1 MLIVLSPAK
10 SLDYQSP
17 VPAVEFSQPAF
28 LAQASQLVA
37 GLREKT
43 PAELASLM
51 KISDPLAALNVARFA
66 AWAQPFTPEN
76 ARPAVFA
83 FNGDVYEGLAAK
95 SLSPAQL
102 VYAQAHLRI
111 LSGLYGVLRPLD
123 LMQAYRLEMGTRLAN
138 PAGRDLYAFWGDS
151 ITSALN
157 AALAEQGG
165 APVLVNLASEEYFKA
180 IRPERLAARVITPVF
195 EERKGAGYKIVSF
208 HAKRARGLMSRYAA
222 EQAIVDPEALK
233 AFDREG
239 YAFEPSASDASR
251 WVFRR

>member
-1 MLIVLSPAK
+1 MLIVLSPDK

-76 ARPAVFA
+76 ARPAVLA

-102 VYAQAHLRI
+102 VY
-111 LSGLYGVLRPLD
+111 V
-123 LMQAYRLEMGTRLAN
+123 
-138 PAGRDLYAFWGDS
+138 
-151 ITSALN
+151 
-157 AALAEQGG
+157 
-165 APVLVNLASEEYFKA
+165 
-180 IRPERLAARVITPVF
+180 
-195 EERKGAGYKIVSF
+195 
-208 HAKRARGLMSRYAA
+208 
-222 EQAIVDPEALK
+222 
-233 AFDREG
+233 
-239 YAFEPSASDASR
+239 
-251 WVFRR
+251 

>member
-10 SLDYQSP
+10 SLDYLSP
-17 VPAVEFSQPAF
+17 VPTVEFSQPAF
-28 LAQASQLVA
+28 LAQASQLVT

-43 PAELASLM
+43 PAELANLM

-66 AWAQPFTPEN
+66 TWTQPFTPEN

-102 VYAQAHLRI
+102 AYGQAHLRI

-123 LMQAYRLEMGTRLAN
+123 LMLAYRLEMGTRLAN

-157 AALAEQGG
+157 AARRF
-165 APVLVNLASEEYFKA
+165 V
-180 IRPERLAARVITPVF
+180 RT
-195 EERKGAGYKIVSF
+195 
-208 HAKRARGLMSRYAA
+208 GLLPA
-222 EQAIVDPEALK
+222 
-233 AFDREG
+233 
-239 YAFEPSASDASR
+239 
-251 WVFRR
+251 

>member
-10 SLDYQSP
+10 SLDFESP
-17 VPAVEFSQPAF
+17 VPEAPVSMPAF
-28 LAQASQLVA
+28 LDEAVRLV
-37 GLREKT
+37 GILREKS

-51 KISDPLAALNVARFA
+51 KISDRLAALNVARFET
-66 AWAQPFTPEN
+66 WSRPFTSGN
-76 ARPAVFA
+76 ARQAVFA
-83 FNGDVYEGLAAK
+83 FDGDVYDGLQAK
-95 SLSPAQL
+95 SLAPEALNYLQG
-102 VYAQAHLRI
+102 HLLI
-111 LSGLYGVLRPLD
+111 LSGLYGLLRPLD
-123 LMQAYRLEMGTRLAN
+123 LLQAYRLEMSTRLAN

-180 IRPERLAARVITPVF
+180 IRPDRLAARVITPVF
-195 EERKGAGYKIVSF
+195 QECKAGVCRIVSL

-222 EQAIVDPEALK
+222 EHAIVDPEALK